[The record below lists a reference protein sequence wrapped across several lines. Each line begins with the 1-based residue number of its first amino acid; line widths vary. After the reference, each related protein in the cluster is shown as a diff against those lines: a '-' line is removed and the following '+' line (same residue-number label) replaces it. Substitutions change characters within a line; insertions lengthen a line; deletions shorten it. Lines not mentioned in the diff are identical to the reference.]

1 MKLFVT
7 LLSFS
12 LAARQYDTATA
23 GSGDSGKRLK
33 PASFKHDIF
42 GWTMNG

>member
-12 LAARQYDTATA
+12 LAARQYDTATS

-33 PASFKHDIF
+33 PAGLRNYIF
-42 GWTMNG
+42 EWTMND